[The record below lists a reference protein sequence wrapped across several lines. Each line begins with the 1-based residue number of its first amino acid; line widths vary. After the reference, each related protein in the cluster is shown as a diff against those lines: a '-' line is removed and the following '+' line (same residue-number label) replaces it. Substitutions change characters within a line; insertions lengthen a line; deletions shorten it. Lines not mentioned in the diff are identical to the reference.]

1 MILYD
6 YIYLPQFFQLF
17 TWTSKIK
24 EKSSTLPERV
34 LLKLESD
41 DVAPQ
46 RHEDLQTFV
55 WWGWGESLCPL
66 PYKRL

>member
-1 MILYD
+1 MNFYMILYD

-34 LLKLESD
+34 LLKLEGD
-41 DVAPQ
+41 D
-46 RHEDLQTFV
+46 T
-55 WWGWGESLCPL
+55 S
-66 PYKRL
+66 